1 MLDPKT
7 LVKGEEDKAPAKEH
21 RKQAGSPVKPHWG
34 QQPKGGGG
42 RGAPIV
48 TRIAQSA
55 SVSRFGTSVPKR
67 GSFSY
72 RNAVERVPDLRI
84 GRSLSKEITK
94 YILQRQ
100 SKG

>member
-42 RGAPIV
+42 RGAPV
-48 TRIAQSA
+48 GALLGKNA
-55 SVSRFGTSVPKR
+55 WALLPF
-67 GSFSY
+67 
-72 RNAVERVPDLRI
+72 RNKT
-84 GRSLSKEITK
+84 GSKE
-94 YILQRQ
+94 
-100 SKG
+100 G